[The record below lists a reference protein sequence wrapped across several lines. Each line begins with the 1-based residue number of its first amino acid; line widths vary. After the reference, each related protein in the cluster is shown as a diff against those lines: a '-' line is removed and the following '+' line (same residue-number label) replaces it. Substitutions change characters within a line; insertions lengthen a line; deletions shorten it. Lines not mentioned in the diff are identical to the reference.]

1 MDYQTRL
8 SRLRQSMHDQAIDL
22 LFLPI
27 SADLQYLTGIPR
39 DMPNFGLTM
48 YNGRWLEGALISET
62 GTPLIVLPRMTAE
75 FHLDGLVSGDVHV
88 INDQENPVTV
98 AQDLLQAFA
107 LGSAPRIAIGN
118 TAYAETTVWFQ
129 SLIPGAR
136 FVHASELMRPLRR
149 IKSPEE
155 IQVMRE
161 AGAITEAAF
170 TDVLA
175 HLKHG
180 MTEFEISAEVDLQLR
195 RHGALG
201 PSFVTSMYNSGPNHR
216 LDLGLAN
223 TLRGAPLVPPIAL
236 LFDFGGVHNG
246 YCYDFGRT
254 VFFGEPDA
262 EMLKIFNTIMA
273 AQTAGI
279 AAMRAG
285 EESCEAVD
293 RAARTVVE
301 NASYGPYFRHR
312 LGHSIGLD
320 VHEPPFLIAGDTTL
334 IEEGM
339 AFTIEPSILVPGGY
353 AARIE
358 DIVIARPGGG
368 EPLTRGFLTLAVI
381 S

>member
-39 DMPNFGLTM
+39 DMPNFGMTM
-48 YNGRWLEGALISET
+48 YNGRWLEGALIRPT

-118 TAYAETTVWFQ
+118 TAYSETTVWFQ

-279 AAMRAG
+279 EAMRAG
-285 EESCEAVD
+285 EVSCEAVD
-293 RAARTVVE
+293 RAARTVVKD
-301 NASYGPYFRHR
+301 AGYGPYFRHR

-320 VHEPPFLIAGDTTL
+320 VHEPPFLIASDTTL